1 MPAYKKT
8 LVEDNG
14 DIIYPQT
21 TADAVNFGDSDLK
34 SVVNNKA
41 EKTELTNYIQ
51 KGNVVSSDITTG
63 AVTETKIADKAITNA
78 KIANGAV
85 KSDNVDWTTLP
96 TGITS
101 NLDWSS
107 FFKTGSATVS
117 YQGPGTSGGYVEITF
132 DKPFKSTPIVLAQD
146 ALVNGRIGGLSVSNV
161 TTNGFRLLARQ
172 DYSQTT
178 SLTVNWIA
186 ISPKG

>member
-1 MPAYKKT
+1 M
-8 LVEDNG
+8 
-14 DIIYPQT
+14 
-21 TADAVNFGDSDLK
+21 
-34 SVVNNKA
+34 
-41 EKTELTNYIQ
+41 
-51 KGNVVSSDITTG
+51 
-63 AVTETKIADKAITNA
+63 AITSLPYPNMDFTPFDILTA
-78 KIANGAV
+78 AELDKMVSNIEAVANTTIASTGLANSSVTKDKIANGAV
-85 KSDNVDWTTLP
+85 TSDKVDWTTIP

-101 NLDWSS
+101 QLDWSS
-107 FFKTGSATVS
+107 FVKTGTATVS

-161 TTNGFRLLARQ
+161 TVNGFRLLARQ

-178 SLTVNWIA
+178 NVTVNWIA